1 MLANMRAK
9 DVCIDDIVGMKLI
22 LEFFGRTAPSRAH
35 RRGAGIFLF
44 LVVATVCG
52 CHQSTPSASRLATA
66 TSYLESAALEVLGQ
80 DHELLRLAEPGTCP
94 GHFDIRPSQAADL
107 RRCRALLR
115 FDFQSALDR
124 VLESNGTHAPYVIAV
139 STRGGLCKPESYLS
153 ACRQIAEA
161 LVANGELEPTN
172 AQARLQAATT
182 RLEELSRQI
191 TNRVAQAGMRGA
203 PVIASVHQK
212 DFCEWLG
219 LKVVATFRAAD
230 TASVAEIDQ
239 AISVGKFA
247 GIRLVIAN
255 LPEGRRTADAL
266 AERLN
271 ARVVVFGNFPALAR
285 GRVSFDDLLNGNVSA
300 LLKAAEPRAWTSG
313 LDAAAFVRCD

>member
-1 MLANMRAK
+1 MTQAK
-9 DVCIDDIVGMKLI
+9 
-22 LEFFGRTAPSRAH
+22 PSRQPGGNELLTS
-35 RRGAGIFLF
+35 GATSHFAEHHYRHSDAAP
-44 LVVATVCG
+44 LVDTWRAVVLSGPGALLAVMLLVVCG
-52 CHQSTPSASRLATA
+52 CHQSTPSVSRLATA
-66 TSYLESAALEVLGQ
+66 TSYLESAALEVLGEEQ
-80 DHELLRLAEPGTCP
+80 EVLRLAEPGTCP

-124 VLESNGTHAPYVIAV
+124 VLESDGTNAPFVIAV

-161 LVANGELEPTN
+161 LVTKGQMERTN
-172 AQARLQAATT
+172 TQTRLQAATK
-182 RLEELSRQI
+182 RLEELSRQMMD
-191 TNRVAQAGMRGA
+191 RVAQAGLRGV
-203 PVIASVHQK
+203 PVITSVHQR

-219 LKVVATFRAAD
+219 LNVVATFRAAD

-239 AISVGKFA
+239 AIGAGKFA
-247 GIRLVIAN
+247 GTKLVIAN

-271 ARVVVFGNFPALAR
+271 ARVVVFGNFPALVR
-285 GRVSFDDLLNGNVSA
+285 DRVSFDDLLVGNVTA
-300 LLKAAEPRAWTSG
+300 LLNAAQPQARE
-313 LDAAAFVRCD
+313 